1 MHSLIGGSSP
11 FCLEGTSFLFRFRVR
26 PEGPKPEARRA
37 ESGLGFGA
45 GEASSLPH
53 QLEDLGSAASS
64 PSGVRGRALAA
75 KRSYC
80 IPEVPDGLLEL
91 DEANFEGGGH
101 GPLKCPMLKHT
112 ILAENLRSCE
122 SHKSRAS

>member
-1 MHSLIGGSSP
+1 MKALIHRRIKPVLLGGDKLP
-11 FCLEGTSFLFRFRVR
+11 IQVQGEARRA
-26 PEGPKPEARRA
+26 EARRA
-37 ESGLGFGA
+37 ESGLSFGA

-64 PSGVRGRALAA
+64 PSGVRGRAPAA

-91 DEANFEGGGH
+91 DEANFEGGAW
-101 GPLKCPMLKHT
+101 PP
-112 ILAENLRSCE
+112 
-122 SHKSRAS
+122 